1 MIFKFLV
8 NVKFANIINIIN
20 NREVIPELLQNE
32 CNADEI
38 FKSVNY
44 FLKKPDLIKKQI
56 NDCNKT
62 LEGIRSKSS
71 SSSEAASILGNYL
84 IT

>member
-1 MIFKFLV
+1 MGYYGFSTCASI
-8 NVKFANIINIIN
+8 ANFGRFDSYIWILTRCSKI
-20 NREVIPELLQNE
+20 
-32 CNADEI
+32 
-38 FKSVNY
+38 NY